1 MQEDVE
7 VVEPA
12 DGVRFNKRHMG
23 MLAGDGNE
31 VKHYEIVS
39 DWPRVVLQTHKLE
52 ITIRWCS

>member
-7 VVEPA
+7 VVEPDA
-12 DGVRFNKRHMG
+12 DDHAD
-23 MLAGDGNE
+23 AGDDNE

-52 ITIRWCS
+52 ITICWCS

>member
-1 MQEDVE
+1 M
-7 VVEPA
+7 VEPA
-12 DGVRFNKRHMG
+12 HAVRFNKRHMG
-23 MLAGDGNE
+23 MLAGDDNE

>member
-12 DGVRFNKRHMG
+12 HGVRFNTRHMG
-23 MLAGDGNE
+23 MLAAEDLP
-31 VKHYEIVS
+31 EIMS

-52 ITIRWCS
+52 IKIRWCS

>member
-7 VVEPA
+7 LVEPA
-12 DGVRFNKRHMG
+12 HTDRLSERQRR
-23 MLAGDGNE
+23 MLAGDDNE

-52 ITIRWCS
+52 ITICWCS